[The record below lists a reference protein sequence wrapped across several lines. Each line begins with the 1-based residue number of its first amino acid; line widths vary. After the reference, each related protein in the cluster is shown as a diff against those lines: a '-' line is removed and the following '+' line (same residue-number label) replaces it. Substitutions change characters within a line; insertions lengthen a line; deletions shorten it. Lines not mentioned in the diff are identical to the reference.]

1 MKILTALDHSQVSQN
16 VFEKSLALALPLKA
30 ELILLTVVESTPPY
44 FSSIA
49 LPTGDL
55 VGIQNYPDLEL
66 EARLLSAAQQLLDQ
80 YQQIASDRQVSCQ
93 TRLEQGN
100 PREKICAIAQA
111 ETADLLIIGSRGL
124 GNLERLMLGSVSD
137 YVVHHA
143 PCAVMVVR

>member
-1 MKILTALDHSQVSQN
+1 MKILTPLDHSQVSEK
-16 VFEKSLALALPLKA
+16 VFARSLELALPLQA
-30 ELILLTVVESTPPY
+30 QLILTTIVESTPPY

-66 EARLLSAAQQLLDQ
+66 ETRLLTGAQQMLDQ
-80 YQQIASDRQVSCQ
+80 YQKIASDRQVSCQ
-93 TRLEQGN
+93 IRLEQGN
-100 PREKICAIAQA
+100 PRAQICAIAQA
-111 ETADLLIIGSRGL
+111 ENIDLIVIGSRGL